1 MKKIKDIPIESL
13 REFSCDLLGR
23 TYMELGQRP
32 SEEDIVTF
40 AMILAEDLKEDFF
53 NLELQDIQQ
62 AFRQGI
68 RNTDEFHITV
78 KTYYKWIKAHRQL
91 IWDNNTKEKQY
102 RDKRLAYRS
111 PNGTGMKSI
120 STNINKLN
128 YEQKRKLEN

>member
-1 MKKIKDIPIESL
+1 MKIKDIQIEKL
-13 REFSCDLLGR
+13 REFACDLLSR

-40 AMILAEDLKEDFF
+40 AVILAEDLKEDFF
-53 NLELQDIQQ
+53 NLEIQDIQQ

-91 IWDNNTKEKQY
+91 IWDNNTKEEQH
-102 RDKRLAYRS
+102 RDRRLSYRS
-111 PNGTGMKSI
+111 RNGTGLKSI
-120 STNINKLN
+120 SNNLKQLN
-128 YEQKRKLEN
+128 YERKVEN